1 MTNKSKVKGSA
12 YEAKIRDL
20 LTAELKIE
28 FKRMPLSG
36 SLEYLKGDLWTPHD
50 TAAFPYCIEC
60 KHYAELEWN
69 NFLTSKTTNILDFWT
84 QASKDAVTMGKLP
97 LLIFR
102 WNRSKD
108 FVGYSDYTI
117 ECENYVEI
125 KSFGHHF
132 RISLLTEWLD
142 EYKKK
147 LLKVGK

>member
-1 MTNKSKVKGSA
+1 MANASKNKGTAFETKIVKILSQALG
-12 YEAKIRDL
+12 K
-20 LTAELKIE
+20 E

-36 SLEYLKGDLWTPHD
+36 AISYLKSDIWLPSD
-50 TAAFPYCIEC
+50 TAAWPFTVEC

-84 QASKDAVTMGKLP
+84 QASRDSVTMGKLP

-102 WNRSKD
+102 WDRSKD
-108 FVGYSDYTI
+108 YVGYSDFTI

-132 RISLLTEWLD
+132 RIALLTDWL
-142 EYKKK
+142 EAYKKK
-147 LLKVGK
+147 LNETKK

>member
-1 MTNKSKVKGSA
+1 MTNPSKLKGTAFESKIVKTLS
-12 YEAKIRDL
+12 EALGK
-20 LTAELKIE
+20 E

-36 SLEYLKGDLWTPHD
+36 AISYLKSDIWLPSD
-50 TAAFPYCIEC
+50 TAAWPFSVEC

-84 QASKDAVTMGKLP
+84 QVSKDAITMNKKP

-108 FVGYSDYTI
+108 YVGWSDFSI
-117 ECENYVEI
+117 DCPNYVEI

-132 RISLLTEWLD
+132 RIGLLTDWLE

-147 LLKVGK
+147 LK